1 MAGLASIQGADNKRN
16 QFNFQ
21 DSDHGEKEVEGKL
34 SLELF
39 VPRQMVGI
47 GYKALSEIKL
57 SYRGLKHYPILLASC
72 IFSYLFSVDIAL
84 SWVPSQLLSVLL
96 GVLIYTNIPI

>member
-21 DSDHGEKEVEGKL
+21 DSGHGEKEVEGKL

-39 VPRQMVGI
+39 VPRQMEGI
-47 GYKALSEIKL
+47 G
-57 SYRGLKHYPILLASC
+57 
-72 IFSYLFSVDIAL
+72 
-84 SWVPSQLLSVLL
+84 
-96 GVLIYTNIPI
+96 